1 MVTVT
6 HEVAQKVKCLV
17 CGAEKFALKAPYVCH
32 GCWESGK
39 AAQMIQRLTPRAA
52 DAPPCKHEH
61 VTSNLNV
68 SSQVVCLD
76 CGETVRR

>member
-32 GCWESGK
+32 GCWESG
-39 AAQMIQRLTPRAA
+39 AAAKMIQRLTQRA
-52 DAPPCKHEH
+52 PNVCHE
-61 VTSNLNV
+61 
-68 SSQVVCLD
+68 
-76 CGETVRR
+76 CGERETIDPNNDGVPTCVHCGTRR

>member
-1 MVTVT
+1 MITVT

-39 AAQMIQRLTPRAA
+39 AAQMIQRLTQRAP
-52 DAPPCKHEH
+52 DAATLCPE
-61 VTSNLNV
+61 
-68 SSQVVCLD
+68 
-76 CGETVRR
+76 CGEPFDFCAMGHYNRP